1 MENLLLF
8 FKRFGLFIQFLAL
21 EIVAIVLLVSFNG
34 YQRSVFMS
42 SAGWLSG
49 SLYETVDAVSGYF
62 HLREVNE
69 ALSAE
74 NARLKNELARYRHQ
88 DDMAMVSAV
97 DSLYLTAAD
106 TAYWQPYR
114 YVSARIIQ
122 HSINKA
128 QNYIT
133 INKGTEAGIK
143 PDMGV
148 VSAQG
153 VVGIVKSVSKH
164 YAVVMPLLNVQ
175 SRISCKLDSSKNFG
189 SLIWDSADY
198 RYATMQEVPGH
209 VQVIPGETVSTSG
222 FSAIFPAGIPVGKVV
237 DVEINNENSFLEIQL
252 ELAVDF
258 SKIDMVHV
266 IQFGG
271 RDELKNL

>member
-133 INKGTEAGIK
+133 INKGTEAGIQ

>member
-133 INKGTEAGIK
+133 INKGTEAGIR

-237 DVEINNENSFLEIQL
+237 DVDINNENSFLEIQL
-252 ELAVDF
+252 ELEVDF

-266 IQFGG
+266 IQFEG

>member
-133 INKGTEAGIK
+133 INKGTEAGIQ

-237 DVEINNENSFLEIQL
+237 DVDINNENSFLEIQL

-266 IQFGG
+266 IQFEG
-271 RDELKNL
+271 RDELQNL

>member
-42 SAGWLSG
+42 SASWLTG
-49 SLYETVDAVSGYF
+49 SMFQTVDAVSGYF
-62 HLREVNE
+62 HLREVNQ
-69 ALSAE
+69 ALSEE
-74 NARLKNELARYRHQ
+74 NARLKDQLALMQYQ
-88 DDMAMVSAV
+88 QGMQQVSSL
-97 DSLYLTAAD
+97 DSLYFQRVD
-106 TAYWQPYR
+106 TSYWQPYR

-122 HSINKA
+122 YSINKA

-133 INKGTEAGIK
+133 INKGSLAGIH

-148 VSAQG
+148 VSPQG

-189 SLIWDSADY
+189 SLVWDTADY
-198 RYATMQEVPGH
+198 RYATMQEVPAH
-209 VQVIPGETVSTSG
+209 VPVQIGETISTSG
-222 FSAIFPAGIPVGKVV
+222 FSAIFPAGIPVGKVYH
-237 DVEINNENSFLEIQL
+237 VEVNNENRFLNIQV

-258 SKIDMVHV
+258 AKIGMVNV
-266 IQFGG
+266 IQFEG
-271 RDELKNL
+271 RKELQNL